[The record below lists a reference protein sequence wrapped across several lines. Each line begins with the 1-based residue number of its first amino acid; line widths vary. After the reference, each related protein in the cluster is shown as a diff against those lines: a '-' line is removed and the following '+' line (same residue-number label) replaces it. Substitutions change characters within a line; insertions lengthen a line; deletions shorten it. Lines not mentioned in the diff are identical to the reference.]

1 MSRIIFA
8 LLLTIPLSQTKTI
21 KNFPEVT
28 TRCLKFSDFCR
39 IKKKQEFPSIMRKI
53 KKKGHVRHIKC

>member
-8 LLLTIPLSQTKTI
+8 LLPTIPLSQTKTI

-28 TRCLKFSDFCR
+28 TRCLKFSDFYR
-39 IKKKQEFPSIMRKI
+39 IKKRQEFSIIIRKI
-53 KKKGHVRHIKC
+53 KKKGYMRHIKC